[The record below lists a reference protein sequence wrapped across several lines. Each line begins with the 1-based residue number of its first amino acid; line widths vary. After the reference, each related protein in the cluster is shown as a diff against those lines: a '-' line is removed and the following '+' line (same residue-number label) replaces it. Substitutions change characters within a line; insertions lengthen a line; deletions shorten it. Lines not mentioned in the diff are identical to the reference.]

1 MKQSIR
7 IAALIVAASFAFSQV
22 ADAQLGGMLNR
33 ARSAIKEAASTPS
46 TPKVK
51 LAIPKA
57 VSGGQTAVF
66 KRGEKEVAKWNPATL
81 ELTMTADGAVYKLDP
96 KTGNFT
102 DASGASK
109 GSISA
114 DGTVVGPLFGTLQ
127 VVQDTN
133 VLFFVNKDGERLGG
147 IVASMGETYFG
158 DRRRGY
164 NGIVSDTGVNPLLLA
179 YVYFGYVFTPEEEAE
194 FEVEHAAAEKKA
206 RIKQLGYDPDRTY
219 TTEELYDMIE
229 WKDEE
234 AINEILKY
242 ENSLTYAGFRDTHPE
257 FKNCKVGA
265 VGLMTNQ
272 WVDNPNATYYW
283 VDYWVVYELT
293 DGRNI
298 VTFSTA
304 RKKFRYG
311 DVENR
316 YREHADRFH
325 EVTDWVR
332 KEE

>member
-1 MKQSIR
+1 MI
-7 IAALIVAASFAFSQV
+7 LAASFVFSP
-22 ADAQLGGMLNR
+22 AASAQLGGLLNK
-33 ARSAIKEAASTPS
+33 AKSAINNATNSSQP
-46 TPKVK
+46 PKVK
-51 LAIPKA
+51 LAVPKA
-57 VSGGQTAVF
+57 VSGGETAIF

-81 ELTMTADGAVYKLDP
+81 QLTMSANGAVYTLDP
-96 KTGNFT
+96 KTGQFT

-114 DGTVVGPLFGTLQ
+114 DGTVESPIFGTLK
-127 VVQDTN
+127 VVQDTQ

-147 IVASMGETYFG
+147 IVSSMGETYFG
-158 DRRRGY
+158 DRREGF
-164 NGIVSDTGVNPLLLA
+164 NGIVSDKSVNPLLLA
-179 YVYFGYVFTPEEEAE
+179 YVYFGLVFTPEEQAE
-194 FEVEHAAAEKKA
+194 YEVEHQLALKKA

-229 WKDEE
+229 WKDEDT
-234 AINEILKY
+234 INEILKY
-242 ENSLTYAGFRDTHPE
+242 ENSLTYAGFRETHPE

-265 VGLMTNQ
+265 IGLMTNQ
-272 WVDNPNATYYW
+272 WVDNDNAKYYW